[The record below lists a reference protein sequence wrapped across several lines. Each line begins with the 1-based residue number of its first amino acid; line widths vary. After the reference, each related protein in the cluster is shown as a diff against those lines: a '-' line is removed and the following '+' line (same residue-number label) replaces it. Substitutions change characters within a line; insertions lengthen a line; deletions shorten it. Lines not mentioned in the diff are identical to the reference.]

1 METTDVNTT
10 TEAVPAEN
18 APVPEPKKKVKK
30 KKFTKLNEISIIV
43 LSFAIGFTVF
53 FFPPMD
59 IFLGNMREFVV
70 NFKHVALPMLGVSLA
85 VSGALIIVQNLLL
98 LIAQWLYKVVS
109 KLLFG
114 FLLAIYSQMLFLNGK
129 MTTITGDT
137 TSYSDDKK
145 NVTINMF
152 ILSFIFLLPLF
163 FYIIALFRKKSKF
176 FNFGNGMV
184 LPYVAG
190 LIFVMQAVGTVSSI
204 AGADFKQYNRS
215 YTQYLSY
222 EPATSLSK
230 EGNVVVFLTD
240 RLDSYWMDEVVE
252 RYPDVT
258 KQLQGFTFYQNNI
271 SHNTNT
277 FPSVP
282 QMLTTYLYRGTDW
295 PEYTSYAWD
304 EKTVPRRLTENGWN
318 CNLLID
324 SLTTYGNIG
333 QLEDQCHNVVTRDD
347 AKVQFNYFKK
357 KGIIYTM
364 SQLSF
369 ARLAPY
375 AFKDDLSS
383 GLGSSLSANF
393 IEFEEDMSDM
403 MPMAVDVDSDLKYY
417 DYIIRHH
424 LTADSDKKTFSF
436 VHLNCSHGS
445 SEATAALYDPNE
457 PVDIIST
464 TRGGFQIIF
473 EYMDQLRKLGIY
485 DNTTIIILGD
495 HGRAPVE
502 IEIDGEEGLTEP
514 KVTALLVKP
523 ANAPAEPLKLD
534 RNSELSNDFFPA
546 SVMEYAGID
555 HSDLGYSYDDVVKGN
570 LHPDRFMQT
579 FLWGG
584 YGKVYYKAYYK
595 VTGDARDFSNWH
607 ELEGHE

>member
-145 NVTINMF
+145 NVIINMF

-230 EGNVVVFLTD
+230 EGNVVV
-240 RLDSYWMDEVVE
+240 
-252 RYPDVT
+252 
-258 KQLQGFTFYQNNI
+258 
-271 SHNTNT
+271 H
-277 FPSVP
+277 
-282 QMLTTYLYRGTDW
+282 
-295 PEYTSYAWD
+295 
-304 EKTVPRRLTENGWN
+304 
-318 CNLLID
+318 
-324 SLTTYGNIG
+324 
-333 QLEDQCHNVVTRDD
+333 
-347 AKVQFNYFKK
+347 AKIHDF
-357 KGIIYTM
+357 
-364 SQLSF
+364 
-369 ARLAPY
+369 
-375 AFKDDLSS
+375 
-383 GLGSSLSANF
+383 
-393 IEFEEDMSDM
+393 
-403 MPMAVDVDSDLKYY
+403 
-417 DYIIRHH
+417 
-424 LTADSDKKTFSF
+424 
-436 VHLNCSHGS
+436 
-445 SEATAALYDPNE
+445 
-457 PVDIIST
+457 
-464 TRGGFQIIF
+464 
-473 EYMDQLRKLGIY
+473 
-485 DNTTIIILGD
+485 
-495 HGRAPVE
+495 
-502 IEIDGEEGLTEP
+502 
-514 KVTALLVKP
+514 
-523 ANAPAEPLKLD
+523 LD
-534 RNSELSNDFFPA
+534 RR
-546 SVMEYAGID
+546 
-555 HSDLGYSYDDVVKGN
+555 DLYLIRICVV
-570 LHPDRFMQT
+570 
-579 FLWGG
+579 
-584 YGKVYYKAYYK
+584 
-595 VTGDARDFSNWH
+595 
-607 ELEGHE
+607 